1 MPEFRPKKILPKVKE
16 WVFKR
21 LPTDPGN
28 PYIKRERVIELNKA
42 FSVVIDQKLYSNK
55 AQKLL
60 RSKVALKEA
69 GNYWSTFYYKKSEE
83 GS

>member
-28 PYIKRERVIELNKA
+28 PYIKRKPVIELKA
-42 FSVVIDQKLYSNK
+42 FSVVMDQK
-55 AQKLL
+55 
-60 RSKVALKEA
+60 
-69 GNYWSTFYYKKSEE
+69 
-83 GS
+83 